1 MATETVSIDSSNAL
15 ADDFINFFNISKP
28 IENDT
33 QKPHPKF
40 ATYCRKFSSVDN
52 GVKRLQEK
60 RRQEMLENLK
70 RFVLLYSI
78 VRLYYSIGHFVYR
91 ILSF

>member
-1 MATETVSIDSSNAL
+1 MATETVSIDSSNTL
-15 ADDFINFFNISKP
+15 ADDFFNFFNISKP

-40 ATYCRKFSSVDN
+40 ATYCRKFCPSSVDN

-70 RFVLLYSI
+70 RFVLLYSALVQDI
-78 VRLYYSIGHFVYR
+78 LY
-91 ILSF
+91 